1 MLCAA
6 LVKIRDCQTL
16 KGAMNCIM
24 KKAISLSSLARW
36 HHCDLAR
43 SYVSAYCQSDKFI
56 YRLYAL
62 MTHRHAFTL
71 SSTKLT
77 QNIMNLFRHSRL

>member
-16 KGAMNCIM
+16 KGAMICIM
-24 KKAISLSSLARW
+24 LKAISLSPSARW

-43 SYVSAYCQSDKFI
+43 SYVSTYCQSDKFI
-56 YRLYAL
+56 YRLYAF

-71 SSTKLT
+71 SCTKLT
-77 QNIMNLFRHSRL
+77 QNIMNLFRYSRL